1 MGVFAI
7 YNDHAADST
16 VVSNL
21 FIDEYMKDAND
32 AQIKIYL
39 YLVRMMSAGLPT
51 SISDI
56 ADHFNHTEKEVVRS
70 LRYWERKGL
79 LSLQTDAAGNL
90 TSIYLREPKPVSA
103 GNDHQV
109 ISIAPIFSSGASR
122 NVMVPAGEGARN
134 IALSSENTK
143 STVPVSS
150 ENETR
155 TDSSPT
161 SANVTATQMEEFQ
174 KKESS
179 RQLILIVEQYIG
191 KPLSV
196 SEAKTIYF
204 ISEQLHFSE
213 ELIDYLVEYCVG
225 LGKKDFRYI
234 EKVALSWAEEGISTA
249 AQAQTSVLSGN
260 RSGKSS
266 RRSASRSFQSFEKT
280 SYDFDELE
288 KQLLNN

>member
-16 VVSNL
+16 VISNL

-32 AQIKIYL
+32 AQMKVYL

-51 SISDI
+51 SIPDI
-56 ADHFNHTEKEVVRS
+56 ADRFNHTEKEVVRS

-79 LSLQTDAAGNL
+79 LTLQTDASGNL
-90 TSIYLREPKPVSA
+90 AGIYLREPKPLSA

-109 ISIAPIFSSGASR
+109 ISIAPILSSGTSR
-122 NVMVPAGEGARN
+122 GAAPADAAGQNVTLSREAAENAVPASLG
-134 IALSSENTK
+134 
-143 STVPVSS
+143 
-150 ENETR
+150 NEAKVA
-155 TDSSPT
+155 SPA
-161 SANVTATQMEEFQ
+161 SAGVTAAQMEEFQ
-174 KKESS
+174 KNENS

-234 EKVALSWAEEGISTA
+234 EKVALNWAEEGISTA
-249 AQAQTSVLSGN
+249 AQAQKSVLSGN

-266 RRSASRSFQSFEKT
+266 GRSSSRSFQAFEKT

>member
-16 VVSNL
+16 VISNL

-32 AQIKIYL
+32 AQMKVYL

-51 SISDI
+51 SIPDI
-56 ADHFNHTEKEVVRS
+56 ADRFNHTEKEVVRS

-79 LSLQTDAAGNL
+79 LSLQTDASGNL
-90 TSIYLREPKPVSA
+90 TGIYLREPKPLSA

-109 ISIAPIFSSGASR
+109 ISIAPILSSGTAR
-122 NVMVPAGEGARN
+122 NVIPADAGDRN
-134 IALSSENTK
+134 IALSSENTENRV
-143 STVPVSS
+143 SVSS
-150 ENETR
+150 GNEMAPTA
-155 TDSSPT
+155 SPT
-161 SANVTATQMEEFQ
+161 SAGVTAAQMEEFQ
-174 KKESS
+174 QNESS

-234 EKVALSWAEEGISTA
+234 EKVALNWAEEGISTA
-249 AQAQTSVLSGN
+249 AQAQKSVLSGN
-260 RSGKSS
+260 RSGKNTGKT
-266 RRSASRSFQSFEKT
+266 ASRSFQAFEKT

>member
-16 VVSNL
+16 VISNL

-32 AQIKIYL
+32 AQMKVYL

-51 SISDI
+51 SIPDI
-56 ADHFNHTEKEVVRS
+56 ADRFNHTEKEVVRS

-79 LSLQTDAAGNL
+79 LTLQTDASGNL
-90 TSIYLREPKPVSA
+90 AGIYLREPKPLSA

-109 ISIAPIFSSGASR
+109 ISIAPILSAGTSRGAA
-122 NVMVPAGEGARN
+122 PAGTAGRN
-134 IALSSENTK
+134 AALSRDTAENA
-143 STVPVSS
+143 VPVSI
-150 ENETR
+150 ENEAKAA
-155 TDSSPT
+155 DSPT
-161 SANVTATQMEEFQ
+161 SAGVTAAQMEEFQ
-174 KKESS
+174 KNENS

-234 EKVALSWAEEGISTA
+234 EKVALNWAEEGISTA
-249 AQAQTSVLSGN
+249 AQAQKSVQSGN

-266 RRSASRSFQSFEKT
+266 GRSSSRSFQAFEKT

>member
-16 VVSNL
+16 VISNL

-32 AQIKIYL
+32 AQMKVYL

-51 SISDI
+51 SIPDI
-56 ADHFNHTEKEVVRS
+56 ADRFNHTEKEVVRS

-90 TSIYLREPKPVSA
+90 TGIYLREPRPLSA

-109 ISIAPIFSSGASR
+109 ISIAPILSSGAAR
-122 NVMVPAGEGARN
+122 NVVPADAEGRN
-134 IALSSENTK
+134 IALSSENTEDVA
-143 STVPVSS
+143 SVSS
-150 ENETR
+150 GNEAAAVP
-155 TDSSPT
+155 PT
-161 SANVTATQMEEFQ
+161 SAGVTAAQMEEFQ
-174 KKESS
+174 KNENS

-234 EKVALSWAEEGISTA
+234 EKVALNWAEEGISTA
-249 AQAQTSVLSGN
+249 AQAQKSVQSGS
-260 RSGKSS
+260 RSGKNSGRSS
-266 RRSASRSFQSFEKT
+266 SRSFQAFEKT